1 MSISIQNVGRDFRS
15 LWALREVNAQID
27 AGSTVAVLGAN
38 GAGKSTLLR
47 LIAGWIPPAEGR
59 IQIQG
64 HTMRINS
71 MSVRRRLMLL
81 DEPRSGEASIVEMIG
96 QAISDYQVDRPELA
110 SEVAEWFQKL
120 DLVGIYGKN
129 ANAVSKGQRYKVA
142 MICLF
147 LVRPNVWLLDEP
159 FSAGLDA
166 GGLQVLESEMAAH
179 ATAGGTVVFSSQWP
193 DHANRLA
200 DRSLVLHEGKVVC
213 DQPIGQSVDDDL
225 IGSAPT
231 SLQAV
236 LTGLGGQHR

>member
-1 MSISIQNVGRDFRS
+1 MSISIQNVGRDYRS
-15 LWALREVNAQID
+15 QWAVRDLNAEIT

-59 IQIQG
+59 IEIEG
-64 HTMRINS
+64 YTMRINS
-71 MSVRRRLMLL
+71 KSVRRRLMLL

-96 QAISDYQVDRPELA
+96 QAISDYDVDRPELA
-110 SEVAEWFQKL
+110 SEVADWFKKL
-120 DLVGIYGKN
+120 DLVGIYGKS

-147 LVRPNVWLLDEP
+147 LVRPSVWLLDEP

-166 GGLQVLESEMAAH
+166 GGMQILESEMAAH
-179 ATAGGTVVFSSQWP
+179 AHAGGIVVFSSQWP

-200 DRSLVLHEGKVVC
+200 DRSLVLHEGKLVC
-213 DQPIGQSVDDDL
+213 DQAIGQTVQADV
-225 IGSAPT
+225 IESAPT
-231 SLQAV
+231 ALRAV
-236 LTGLGGQHR
+236 LSGLGPRT